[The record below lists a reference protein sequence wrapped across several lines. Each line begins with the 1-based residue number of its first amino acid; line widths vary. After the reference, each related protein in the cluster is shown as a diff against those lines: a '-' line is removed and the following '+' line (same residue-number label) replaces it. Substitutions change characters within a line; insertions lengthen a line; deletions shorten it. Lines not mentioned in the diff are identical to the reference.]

1 MKILFFLILIFE
13 IFGNEIPNLEGAYA
27 IKEFDDIKWIEI
39 YGQNLYLEKNSKK
52 KKANLYFKKIEN
64 ETNSFF
70 YINIIIN
77 NTKLCINKIY
87 KNFSFCP
94 IDTDEDIAKWN
105 LIKMNVSLE
114 TEEQIFVIQNI
125 LTKKFIG
132 INSFAEENLPKTLLN
147 VNNDIENA
155 TLFQFFKI
163 YEEYIPTM
171 TSLLEKEPI
180 DVLIKYIDLK
190 DKTLQRKNIKQTTKD
205 FDNEELKYCLRSIFQ
220 NIPWV
225 RKIFIIMPN
234 EKIKFLKSQDE
245 IKEKII
251 FVKDMDLIGFDSSAI
266 HVFQFNLWK
275 MKKFGM
281 SENFLLMDDDYF
293 INKPIKKEEFFYEE
307 NGQILPAM
315 VTNDYYLINHDKL
328 KIIYKD
334 YLAIINNNKINSHS
348 EEAFFFR
355 QTSTLKFISSIFKN
369 KTKENTHLIEA
380 SFSHNTI
387 PLKLSDIKEVYDIV
401 YKNYLFKNETLFALE
416 RNIYSLHFQ
425 TFILSYLINKYQ
437 RKVHGISCA
446 YLDIRDYYKYERT
459 EKLFVI
465 NKSDRDYDEN
475 FFYLEK
481 IYLEKIF
488 NISTKY
494 ELENKVNYNLD
505 KDIIKENKNRDD
517 LDKIN
522 KNIEKEKKH
531 SNYMM
536 KFLYFIID
544 FCIKKGLNKVKGK
557 MTQAEL
563 EKKLN
568 EATVNETGLASISL
582 LNEIS
587 SRSDEVEECK
597 IISKYCIKILGL
609 KPKMWKR
616 ILRSLALIEHV
627 LKTGSQNFV
636 DQIKDERD
644 KLKDLFEFKYEEEDK
659 DRGEPSKLIYF
670 IIYI

>member
-39 YGQNLYLEKNSKK
+39 YDQNLYLEKNSKK
-52 KKANLYFKKIEN
+52 KKANLYFKRIEN

-220 NIPWV
+220 NIPWI

-544 FCIKKGLNKVKGK
+544 FCILICV
-557 MTQAEL
+557 
-563 EKKLN
+563 
-568 EATVNETGLASISL
+568 
-582 LNEIS
+582 
-587 SRSDEVEECK
+587 
-597 IISKYCIKILGL
+597 III
-609 KPKMWKR
+609 
-616 ILRSLALIEHV
+616 
-627 LKTGSQNFV
+627 
-636 DQIKDERD
+636 
-644 KLKDLFEFKYEEEDK
+644 FKY
-659 DRGEPSKLIYF
+659 LITKIKRLILHYNGYNKIF
-670 IIYI
+670 VVQDDTHI